1 MTAPVTLAART
12 LSLYRARLK
21 DLLDQVD
28 NSDGRGEATIR
39 FSLGTLIEQLS
50 TELMLLYHESARGGL
65 VQSDQ
70 TIVLP
75 PLERMR
81 DVLRRAHRRPLPLRD
96 ALHKAIGAMPSSPP

>member
-28 NSDGRGEATIR
+28 NSDGREETNIR

-50 TELMLLYHESARGGL
+50 TELMLLYYESARGGL
-65 VQSDQ
+65 VHSDQ

-75 PLERMR
+75 ALERMR

-96 ALHKAIGAMPSSPP
+96 ALHKAIAAMPSSPP

>member
-28 NSDGRGEATIR
+28 NSDGREETNIR

-65 VQSDQ
+65 VHSDQ

-75 PLERMR
+75 ALERMR
-81 DVLRRAHRRPLPLRD
+81 DILRRAHRRPLPLRD
-96 ALHKAIGAMPSSPP
+96 ALHKAITAMPSSPP